1 MEKNIGLRGNAWSH
15 LINDRSKDK
24 KAKDYKNC
32 LEATQVKNKMNHP
45 EKMKSTYKV
54 LKKII
59 KNS

>member
-1 MEKNIGLRGNAWSH
+1 MTEVKIKKQKTQKMCHKKKKN
-15 LINDRSKDK
+15 KFE
-24 KAKDYKNC
+24 DYKNC
-32 LEATQVKNKMNHP
+32 LEATQVKNTMNHP

>member
-1 MEKNIGLRGNAWSH
+1 MTEVKI
-15 LINDRSKDK
+15 K
-24 KAKDYKNC
+24 KQKTQIMCHKKKIKFEDYKNC